1 MKFYFAPL
9 EGLTTYVYRNIHHRM
24 FKGIDK
30 YYTPFVSPSSNH
42 NFKSREKKD
51 VIPEH
56 NRDIPVV
63 PQILTNHADEFLYT
77 AERLVEYGYREI
89 NLNLGCPSGTVAS
102 KGRGSGFLAK
112 PEELDRFL
120 DEIYE
125 KSKVPI
131 SIKTRIGRDT
141 PDEFY
146 ELLKIYN
153 QYPVYELT
161 IHPRVRQD
169 FYKNKPN
176 WEIFEM
182 AISESRNPVCY
193 NGDINTTEDYERF
206 RERFPSVD
214 RVMIGRGLIANPA
227 FIEQITFEKPTDK
240 KQILSFE
247 RELRNSYLD
256 IMSSEPVLFKMK
268 EIWAYMYILFP
279 EHEKL
284 WKSIKK
290 THRLSEYEDI
300 MRMLAH

>member
-9 EGLTTYVYRNIHHRM
+9 EGLKTYVYSNIHNRM

-30 YYTPFVSPSSNH
+30 YYTPFVAPSSNH
-42 NFKSREKKD
+42 NCKSREKKD

-77 AERLVEYGYREI
+77 AERLVEYGYQEI

-153 QYPVYELT
+153 RYPVYELT
-161 IHPRVRQD
+161 IHPRVRKD

-182 AISESRNPVCY
+182 ALSESKNPVCY
-193 NGDINTTEDYERF
+193 NGDINTAEDYERF

-214 RVMIGRGLIANPA
+214 LMMIGRGLIANPA
-227 FIEQITFEKPTDK
+227 LIEQITFEKPTDK

-247 RELRNSYLD
+247 KELRNSYLD

-268 EIWAYMYILFP
+268 EIWTYMYILFP
-279 EHEKL
+279 EHERL
-284 WKSIKK
+284 WKSIRK

>member
-268 EIWAYMYILFP
+268 EIWAYMYILLP

>member
-112 PEELDRFL
+112 PEDLNRFL